1 MAATMSAEE
10 MLVHKKAASTK
21 IISFLRDFLQE
32 SETDPGVFQ
41 RDVYDALAAQYPS
54 TEAKADFAKSI
65 TKLQHA
71 LTVECGLPAPRQP
84 LEV

>member
-1 MAATMSAEE
+1 MAATMSAVE
-10 MLVHKKAASTK
+10 MLAHKKVGWTK
-21 IISFLRDFLQE
+21 IISFLRDFTQE
-32 SETDPGVFQ
+32 SETDPG
-41 RDVYDALAAQYPS
+41 QYPS

-65 TKLQHA
+65 KKLQDA